1 MLSNTAKL
9 RLQLLANGYS
19 PLPNKAKACYLESW
33 PTVEITPE
41 RIDYWSKR
49 FSRYEDTGLRVENG
63 LAVIDLD
70 INHEIS
76 DQLLNVLEDTIPAL
90 RDGLLRYGKG
100 FKVALFCRTT
110 EAFSRIHSYRF
121 TAPGENVDEHGTH
134 VVEIFGGAASRQF
147 GAFGAH
153 TRADNGEVVVA
164 YEWIG
169 DENPSQSPLTVPLD
183 ALPELTKAQFFQ
195 VVEIVERELRAAG
208 FEQVLK
214 TTKGESEAHRV
225 YDLVDDMLFETAE
238 GFDNVPLAEIEKQ
251 AQARVEGLRVSAS
264 FIEPGRLHSRTRCLV
279 GLTGGGQLTI
289 WDSATG
295 ETHMR
300 ASLEP
305 KAAQERQAGATEVA
319 SRLKR
324 LAEQESERKARRR
337 AKLNAEDDAQT
348 AAGKMLQTYAYCP
361 NQQLNVVPIWAESV
375 AEGKTLTNFRTE
387 MLPWCDIEIG
397 PKGGEKKINPADIWS
412 SSRDRVTV
420 EGLRLRPDQP
430 RPVFEESG
438 RKYVNVYKPEQH
450 PTEGGDSWGGWALLE
465 QLIPE
470 ARERQYF
477 AQWLAYK
484 WLNPGVPGPA
494 ILMVARQFGTG
505 RGTLGEL
512 LKRMFGRR
520 YVATIGFDHFA
531 GRTYQS
537 QYTAWQADALVV
549 LVNES
554 STADAGGSQ
563 YRAKHDTYER
573 LKEIVDPHAQ
583 ERTIVTHGKPA
594 YKAVVCASYVIAT
607 NNPDAL
613 PLPPE
618 DRRFAVMTNG
628 EPRDPSFWEGIAAWM
643 EQPENIGAFIREL
656 EAVPL
661 EGYSPYAPPLM
672 TEAKAGMTELSRSD
686 LDRAFEEALE
696 RLPAELVTPEHIIT
710 AMHEIRQQQN
720 MDFPGDKAEVLIRKM
735 AQKHLFRVGVKH
747 GNNWFLYHGSKRLA
761 LYARTPQRAG
771 WWTNQ
776 DAEEVRREALRN
788 GVPGGPTLENKL
800 RVAIDNTQ
808 KKG

>member
-1 MLSNTAKL
+1 MTDTPAEL
-9 RLQLLANGYS
+9 RKQLLANGYS
-19 PLPNKAKACYLESW
+19 PLPNKAKACFLTEW

-41 RIDYWSKR
+41 VIDRWGR
-49 FSRYEDTGLRVENG
+49 RHSRYQDTGLRIENG
-63 LAVIDLD
+63 LAAADLD
-70 INHEIS
+70 VNDPIAERIL
-76 DQLLNVLEDTIPAL
+76 DAWEAEIPAL
-90 RDGLLRYGKG
+90 KGALLRYGKG
-100 FKVALFCRTT
+100 HKLALFYRTT

-134 VVEIFGGAASRQF
+134 VIEIFGGAASRQF

-153 TRADNGEVVVA
+153 TRADNGEVLVE
-164 YEWIG
+164 YEWTDG
-169 DENPSQSPLTVPLD
+169 SPLDTPLD
-183 ALPELTKAQFFQ
+183 DLPELDKATQFKM
-195 VVEIVERELRAAG
+195 VEIGERVLRAAG

-225 YDLVDDMLFETAE
+225 YDLVDDMTFETAE
-238 GFDNVPLAEIEKQ
+238 GFDDVPLVEIEKQ
-251 AQARVEGLRVSAS
+251 AQAKIEGLRVSAS

-279 GLTGGGQLTI
+279 GLSGSGQLTI

-295 ETHMR
+295 VTHMR

-305 KAAQERQAGATEVA
+305 KAAQERQAGAADVA
-319 SRLKR
+319 TKLKR
-324 LAEQESERKARRR
+324 LAEAESERKARRR

-361 NQQLNVVPIWAESV
+361 NQPLNVVPLWAESV

-412 SSRDRVTV
+412 SSRERVTV

-430 RPVFEESG
+430 RPVFEEGG
-438 RKYVNVYKPEQH
+438 RKYVNVYKPAEH
-450 PTEGGDSWGGWALLE
+450 PTEGGDGWGGWALLR
-465 QLIPE
+465 QLIPDE
-470 ARERQYF
+470 RERRYF
-477 AQWLAYK
+477 IQWLAFK

-512 LKRMFGRR
+512 LKRLFGRR
-520 YVATIGFDHFA
+520 YVATIGFDHFT

-554 STADAGGSQ
+554 STADAQGSQ

-594 YKAVVCASYVIAT
+594 YKAVVCASFVIAT

-618 DRRFAVMTNG
+618 DRRFAVLTNG
-628 EPRDPSFWEGIAAWM
+628 EPRDPAFWEEINAWM
-643 EQPENIGAFIREL
+643 EDEANVGAFVREL
-656 EAVPL
+656 EAVDL
-661 EGYSPYAPPLM
+661 AGYSPYAPPLM

-686 LDRAFEEALE
+686 LDRAFDEAVAMMPGEVILPEQIINAIRELKTINGYDLPE
-696 RLPAELVTPEHIIT
+696 RWE
-710 AMHEIRQQQN
+710 AM
-720 MDFPGDKAEVLIRKM
+720 ARKM
-735 AQKHLFRVGVKH
+735 TTKQLYKVGVQDGEGYIIKV
-747 GNNWFLYHGSKRLA
+747 GARKFRT
-761 LYARTPQRAG
+761 YARTPSKARQWAG
-771 WWTNQ
+771 ERT
-776 DAEEVRREALRN
+776 RSEALKN
-788 GVPGGPTLENKL
+788 GDPTASKSPEALFQKL
-800 RVAIDNTQ
+800 RLAVDNGQ
-808 KKG
+808 KE